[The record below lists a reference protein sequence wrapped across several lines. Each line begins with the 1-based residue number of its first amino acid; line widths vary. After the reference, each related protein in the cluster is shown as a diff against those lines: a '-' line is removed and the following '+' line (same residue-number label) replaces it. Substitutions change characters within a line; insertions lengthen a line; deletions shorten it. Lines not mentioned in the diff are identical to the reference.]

1 MIEQQIHIQEI
12 ESSQE
17 IEEDEPDEPDETL
30 ETLERRT
37 PTENFRLEFLF
48 LKGIEEL

>member
-1 MIEQQIHIQEI
+1 MTEQQIHIQEI

-17 IEEDEPDEPDETL
+17 VEEDEPDETL